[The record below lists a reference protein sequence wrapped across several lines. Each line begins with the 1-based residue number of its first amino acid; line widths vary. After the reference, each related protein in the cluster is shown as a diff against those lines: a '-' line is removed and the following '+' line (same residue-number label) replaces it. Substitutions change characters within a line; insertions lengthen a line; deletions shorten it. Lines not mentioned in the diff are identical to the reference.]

1 MGSGEEKK
9 SSGLMNQR
17 TRRYILYLV
26 IFMGMIALMD
36 QYLSFMETVAIPQIL
51 KEYNIS
57 ASQFSWWEALYFIPT
72 FFIFLLNGLTDI
84 IGRKL
89 SILILFTMMGFSSLA
104 IVFLTPSFH
113 FFMLF
118 LAIITF
124 TTVSNMWT
132 IPISE
137 EAPAEK
143 RAKLVSIV
151 YGISLLP
158 IAAILPLLIDHF
170 SLGWRW
176 YYGTM
181 FFFMMPVFI
190 MWIFMKETY
199 RYEIIK
205 EERRRGVRKRHFF
218 GLGVINRCDMRYILF
233 SAVIWMCWLIVSLI
247 GGKYIGYYFVTVNLY
262 PQASWLLIFLG
273 ILLLMMVGSF
283 VGGWTMDKIGRKKG
297 LIIGCIGLGFFM
309 GALGVVPFSMAKF
322 IAPVT
327 GFFLGFSYTWIIVY
341 ITEIFPTERRGSC
354 IGWTTTTARGSYV
367 IGPIVAAILL
377 DRYPTMDWFWVITGL
392 LMLIPII
399 LVFLFH
405 PYETRRK
412 ELEEIEEKR
421 QSRS

>member
-1 MGSGEEKK
+1 MVSGEEKT
-9 SSGLMNQR
+9 SSSLKNQR

-26 IFMGMIALMD
+26 IFMGMIAIMD
-36 QYLSFMETVAIPQIL
+36 QYLSFMETVAIPEIL

-181 FFFMMPVFI
+181 FFFMIPVFI

-405 PYETRRK
+405 PFETRRK

-421 QSRS
+421 QSSS